1 MGKAVKINIT
11 LPAEELRRVDAFIR
25 RQGNTRSGFIRRA
38 LRFFVEQ
45 KEKEEREKEKREGMI
60 KAALEI
66 KQLREK
72 SGEWDG
78 VAEIRKWREI
88 R

>member
-1 MGKAVKINIT
+1 VGKAVKINIT

-25 RQGNTRSGFIRRA
+25 RQGDTRSGFIQRA

-45 KEKEEREKEKREGMI
+45 KENEEKEKEKREGML

-78 VAEIRKWREI
+78 VAEVRKWREI

>member
-11 LPAEELRRVDAFIR
+11 LPDEELRRVDAFIR
-25 RQGNTRSGFIRRA
+25 RQGDTRSGFIRRA
-38 LRFFVEQ
+38 LRFFVQQ
-45 KEKEEREKEKREGMI
+45 KEKEVREKEKREGMI

-88 R
+88 G

>member
-1 MGKAVKINIT
+1 MGRAVKINIT
-11 LPAEELRRVDAFIR
+11 LPEEDIRELDAFIQM
-25 RQGNTRSGFIRRA
+25 QGDTRSGFIRRA
-38 LRFFVEQ
+38 AQFYIEQ
-45 KEKEEREKEKREGMI
+45 QEKEKREKEKREGMAR
-60 KAALEI
+60 AALEI

-78 VAEIRKWREI
+78 AAEIRQWRQA

>member
-11 LPAEELRRVDAFIR
+11 LPEEELRKVDAFTQ
-25 RQGNTRSGFIRRA
+25 RQGDTRSGLIQQA
-38 LRFFVEQ
+38 LRSFIEQ
-45 KEKEEREKEKREGMI
+45 KEGEEKEKEKREGMM
-60 KAALEI
+60 KAASEI

-78 VAEIRKWREI
+78 VAEVRRWREAK
-88 R
+88 

>member
-11 LPAEELRRVDAFIR
+11 LPEEELREVDAFIQ
-25 RQGNTRSGFIRRA
+25 RQGDTRSGLIQQS
-38 LRFFVEQ
+38 LRFFIEQ
-45 KEKEEREKEKREGMI
+45 KEKVEIEKEKREGMI
-60 KAALEI
+60 KAASKI
-66 KQLREK
+66 KQLRKK

-78 VAEIRKWREI
+78 VAEIRKWREV

>member
-1 MGKAVKINIT
+1 
-11 LPAEELRRVDAFIR
+11 
-25 RQGNTRSGFIRRA
+25 
-38 LRFFVEQ
+38 
-45 KEKEEREKEKREGMI
+45 MI
-60 KAALEI
+60 KAALQI

-78 VAEIRKWREI
+78 VAVIRKWREV

>member
-11 LPAEELRRVDAFIR
+11 LPEEELRRVDAFVQ
-25 RQGNTRSGFIRRA
+25 RQKDTRSGLIQEA
-38 LRFFVEQ
+38 LRSFIEQ
-45 KEKEEREKEKREGMI
+45 KQKEEKEKEKRERMI
-60 KAALEI
+60 KAASEI
-66 KQLREK
+66 RQLREK

-78 VAEIRKWREI
+78 VAEIRKWREA

>member
-11 LPAEELRRVDAFIR
+11 LPEEELREVDTFIQ
-25 RQGNTRSGFIRRA
+25 RQGNTRSGLIQQA
-38 LRFFVEQ
+38 LRFFIEQ
-45 KEKEEREKEKREGMI
+45 KEREEREKEKREEML

-66 KQLREK
+66 KELRQK

-78 VAEIRKWREI
+78 VTEIRKWREA

>member
-1 MGKAVKINIT
+1 MGRAIKINIT
-11 LPAEELRRVDAFIR
+11 LPEEELREVDAFIQ
-25 RQGNTRSGFIRRA
+25 RQGPTRSGLIQQA
-38 LRFFVEQ
+38 LRFFIEQ
-45 KEKEEREKEKREGMI
+45 KEKEETEKEKREGMI
-60 KAALEI
+60 KAASQI

-78 VAEIRKWREI
+78 VAVIRKWREV